1 MIRNTVWWSTNASGE
16 IESAILMSPFRKTC
30 CSESKARP
38 ASSLRQEPVS
48 ACTIQSTVDFCSEIP
63 LDEVGAILHHH
74 AQLAMPLRALPLRHE
89 VQAMHTL
96 VALAVGDARLAR

>member
-1 MIRNTVWWSTNASGE
+1 VFG
-16 IESAILMSPFRKTC
+16 
-30 CSESKARP
+30 
-38 ASSLRQEPVS
+38 V
-48 ACTIQSTVDFCSEIP
+48 P

-74 AQLAMPLRALPLRHE
+74 AQLAMPFRALPLRHE